1 MPEPFRARGIIADVK
16 FRSTLA
22 TGEAVRRGGSP
33 GGNGMLP
40 SASLA
45 GALAGILAIAA
56 IAAHVLIDGAFRL
69 LGG

>member
-1 MPEPFRARGIIADVK
+1 
-16 FRSTLA
+16 
-22 TGEAVRRGGSP
+22 
-33 GGNGMLP
+33 MLP